1 MHQAWEVF
9 ELRTVRY
16 ENFDRRVTNNVVPG
30 EVDVTAL
37 ATLLFDTLAAM
48 SMAMRRDNVGRVAAG
63 DITWSQ
69 HAILAALIGNGPMR
83 LSELAAL
90 ERQKPPSTTTAT
102 VRMERKGWLTRAPD
116 PSDHRAVLVAV
127 TPQGVAA
134 HRSSVESM
142 QTRLAARLST
152 FTDTD
157 LHHLKRAVHVLARMA
172 EEQEPL

>member
-9 ELRTVRY
+9 ELRTLRY
-16 ENFDRRVTNNVVPG
+16 ENFDRRAMSNVVPG
-30 EVDVTAL
+30 EVDATAL
-37 ATLLFDTLAAM
+37 ATSLFDTLAAM
-48 SMAMRRDNVGRVAAG
+48 SVAMRRANTDRIAAG

-69 HAILAALIGNGPMR
+69 HAILAVLVGNGPMR
-83 LSELAAL
+83 LNELAAL
-90 ERQKPPSTTTAT
+90 ERQKPPSTTIAT
-102 VRMERKGWLTRAPD
+102 VRLERKGWLTRAPD
-116 PSDHRAVLVAV
+116 PSDNRGVLIAV

-134 HRSSVESM
+134 YRSSVDSM
-142 QTRLAARLST
+142 RMRLAARLSA